1 MKKTKKMKKIK
12 TVYISSPYSIGDKEE
27 NVRNQIVAS
36 ERLREF
42 GFVPY
47 APLLTHFWHLEYPHT
62 GEWWMELH
70 KDYLVHM
77 GFDAVLRLPG
87 ESRGA
92 DEEVEFAKS
101 MGIPVF
107 KNISALVEW
116 NNHLDYEFR

>member
-1 MKKTKKMKKIK
+1 MKKIK

-27 NVRNQIVAS
+27 NVRDQIVVAD
-36 ERLREF
+36 RLREF
-42 GFVPY
+42 GFVPHV
-47 APLLTHFWHLEYPHT
+47 PLLTHFWHLEYPHT

-101 MGIPVF
+101 VGIPVF

-116 NNHLDYEFR
+116 NSYLDYEFR